1 MKPTRLSKLKINNFR
16 ALSDVTIDIGNH
28 ITVICGKNG
37 TSKSSILG
45 ISAQIF
51 NFKKNYL
58 TNKIINHKTISNE
71 IFKSQPQDH
80 FRFSNI
86 FDTPGSLSVDIE
98 LFDGYT
104 QKSATGNLE
113 LMKRT
118 VAGETVPRPVVRNNS
133 TVADSSTKRN
143 KDEIR

>member
-80 FRFSNI
+80 F
-86 FDTPGSLSVDIE
+86 
-98 LFDGYT
+98 
-104 QKSATGNLE
+104 
-113 LMKRT
+113 
-118 VAGETVPRPVVRNNS
+118 
-133 TVADSSTKRN
+133 
-143 KDEIR
+143 